1 MAFTSRTLA
10 SAVVGDLIC
19 SDGYAYPG
27 TDYDKLPAGVT
38 AVAKLCYK
46 NVVHGLAL
54 ALTDEGSMIWESAG
68 SACSS
73 KTPTVTGCTWKLA
86 TLNEWKAM
94 VGAVGGYGALRDG
107 FEVVGLPFRWT
118 WR

>member
-1 MAFTSRTLA
+1 M
-10 SAVVGDLIC
+10 
-19 SDGYAYPG
+19 
-27 TDYDKLPAGVT
+27 
-38 AVAKLCYK
+38 
-46 NVVHGLAL
+46 

-107 FEVVGLPFRWT
+107 GHKRHRTATLPFQGGLAMRVALFLVL
-118 WR
+118 